1 LPPLLGWLRAN
12 VHGRG
17 SIAGTDEILTDAT
30 GSALGVAA
38 FKAHLESRY
47 LSA

>member
-1 LPPLLGWLRAN
+1 LLSWLRAN
-12 VHGRG
+12 VHAQG
-17 SIAGTDEILTDAT
+17 SISGTDEILTAAT

-47 LSA
+47 LPA